1 MVISNKALVWRCY
14 QKLVADHACYQGNWI
29 CDETLV
35 RLLTKQLPSLND
47 GIGLNLTVFNRGGI
61 GGGAHG
67 LTSKT
72 DQILQENWASQ
83 KVCVFFSRRNRRD
96 FLVWSTWV
104 REFG

>member
-1 MVISNKALVWRCY
+1 MASHIISRNESSRC
-14 QKLVADHACYQGNWI
+14 
-29 CDETLV
+29 
-35 RLLTKQLPSLND
+35 
-47 GIGLNLTVFNRGGI
+47 GI

-104 REFG
+104 REVVKRSVGRLAAANIDRYIKSILGLLQGRVRVGLGCYRGRVGCYG